1 MKPSRRWRLIAL
13 AGVLSAIGALWLLH
27 VPRRPERVFR
37 AAPAM
42 ADWVSLHDRPA
53 ERADDLLAS
62 APARVAAES
71 IGLSPTQWAAVSSD
85 PALRVWLRRLAD
97 RRVLIASVPLPSGQR
112 AVYAISDIG
121 ARAVRLRW
129 MLKMGALPAFQRFGA
144 HSGRTLWTMDLP
156 VEDEVYRI
164 AVTFEEGLFLAVASA
179 DPRDLVL
186 ALEAYDGN
194 LPSLAGT
201 PVAKRLLAADN
212 TPDRGWWRGKGFG
225 PGGAAWVYV
234 ESADAE
240 TTAGRVEFPEWSERL
255 PRPAPRSAQNAAPP
269 LFRPKPFARLTFDP
283 EWAADQLQR
292 LSLPGPAVLL
302 LDYVR
307 RETTAPAE
315 LALFGGDYSG
325 RLFGMKTPAIAM
337 AATLRR
343 PDAAAAALQERMD
356 RINAIYRTA
365 VSLGPAPDPAG
376 PLLAVTISSLPFYS
390 SLPTGEQAAVAF
402 RQDRIYAATNL
413 DSLRAILAARQDD
426 SPASPPSGETAALS
440 FRMNLRE
447 GAASIRNG
455 LAVAALALMMQDRER
470 TRATRAQLNRFRDL
484 LLRLD
489 WLETVETDLYWTAD
503 GVPVLRF
510 RAQAVP
516 ANKEKTP

>member
-1 MKPSRRWRLIAL
+1 MKSSRRLRLIAL
-13 AGVLSAIGALWLLH
+13 AVALAALGALWLLH

-71 IGLSPTQWAAVSSD
+71 FGLSPTQWAAVSSD

-97 RRVLIASVPLPSGQR
+97 RRVLIASVPLPSGRR

-121 ARAVRLRW
+121 ARSMRLRW
-129 MLKMGALPAFQRFGA
+129 MLKMGALPAFQRFGV
-144 HSGRTLWTMDLP
+144 HGGRTLWTMDVP

-179 DPRDLVL
+179 DPRDLAL

-201 PVAKRLLAADN
+201 PLAERLLAAGD
-212 TPDRGWWRGKGFG
+212 TPDRGWWRGDAFG
-225 PGGAAWVYV
+225 NWGAAWVFV
-234 ESADAE
+234 ERADAE
-240 TTAGRVEFPEWSERL
+240 ITGGRAEFPEWRERL
-255 PRPAPRSAQNAAPP
+255 PRPAAVSAPNAASP
-269 LFRPKPFARLTFDP
+269 LFGPRPFARLTFDP
-283 EWAADQLQR
+283 EWAAEQLQR
-292 LSLPGPAVLL
+292 LPLPGPAVLL

-307 RETTAPAE
+307 RETAAPAE
-315 LALFGGDYSG
+315 LALFGGEYSG

-376 PLLAVTISSLPFYS
+376 PLLAVTVSNLPFYS

-402 RQDRIYAATNL
+402 RQDRLYAASNL
-413 DSLRAILAARQDD
+413 ESLRAILAAPRDKTPAP
-426 SPASPPSGETAALS
+426 SPGETSALS
-440 FRMNLRE
+440 FRLNLRE
-447 GAASIRNG
+447 GAPSIRNG

-470 TRATRAQLNRFRDL
+470 TRATRAQINRLRDL
-484 LLRLD
+484 LQRLEP
-489 WLETVETDLYWTAD
+489 LETVEADLYWTAD
-503 GVPVLRF
+503 GIPALRF
-510 RAQAVP
+510 QVRAPPHEEA
-516 ANKEKTP
+516 KTP